1 MGLKRRMKRFLKQM
15 VQKTVQ
21 AKTATRMVTQMEMV
35 QATRR
40 RRKRTMTMKEVLKTL
55 GQAG

>member
-21 AKTATRMVTQMEMV
+21 LKTATRMVTQMEMV

-40 RRKRTMTMKEVLKTL
+40 RRTMTMKEVLKTL